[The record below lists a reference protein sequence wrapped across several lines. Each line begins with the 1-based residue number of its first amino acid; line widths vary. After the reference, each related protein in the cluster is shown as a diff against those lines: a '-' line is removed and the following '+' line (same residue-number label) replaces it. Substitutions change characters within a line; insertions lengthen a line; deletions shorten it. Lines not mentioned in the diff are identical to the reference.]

1 MQTGFATMYRNQRDT
16 GMRLYKNGL
25 TGMMVLLAIALLANT
40 AYAERSTLLNDGDY
54 PALYKKYDLPEY
66 PTATMTYDGRK
77 ADNLADGISL
87 KLTTPDAVQ
96 AVGAFYQSAF
106 NSLEGWT
113 FTPPR
118 FSNDTLYGATATH
131 DGEGLRYHLVVT
143 RLPDHTQISIS
154 FLKP

>member
-1 MQTGFATMYRNQRDT
+1 MKSYQHR
-16 GMRLYKNGL
+16 
-25 TGMMVLLAIALLANT
+25 LAILVMLAMMALLVNT
-40 AYAERSTLLNDGDY
+40 AYAERSKLLNDGAY

-66 PTATMTYDGRK
+66 PSATMTYDGRA
-77 ADNLADGISL
+77 ADNLDDGISL

-96 AVGAFYQSAF
+96 AVGAFYATAF
-106 NSLEGWT
+106 NSLQGWT

-118 FSNDTLYGATATH
+118 FSNDSLYGVTATNS
-131 DGEGLRYHLVVT
+131 DEGLTYQLIVT